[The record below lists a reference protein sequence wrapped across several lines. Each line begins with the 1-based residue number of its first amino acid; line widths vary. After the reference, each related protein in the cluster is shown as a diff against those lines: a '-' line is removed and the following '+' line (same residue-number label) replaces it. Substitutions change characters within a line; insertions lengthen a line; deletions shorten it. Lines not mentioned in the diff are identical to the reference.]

1 MPETTVTHTVT
12 NAQLLFAAPEM
23 LKVLKQFVLD
33 HELSGF
39 YCAGLNATYF
49 DAQRVIKKAEGR

>member
-1 MPETTVTHTVT
+1 MEASTVTR
-12 NAQLLFAAPEM
+12 AQLQFVAPEL

-33 HELSGF
+33 HEMSGF

-49 DAQRVIKKAEGR
+49 DAQRVIKQAEGR

>member
-1 MPETTVTHTVT
+1 MPETVSH
-12 NAQLLFAAPEM
+12 AELRFIAPEL

-33 HELSGF
+33 HEMSGF